1 MEIPL
6 LNKIKIE
13 SISYKS
19 LFIVIVLCY
28 IVLYG
33 PYGLTEADDGF
44 ITGLSWRI
52 FNGATIYKDFIYVRP
67 PLSPLFH
74 TLPMY
79 ILPREYIIF
88 FERAFFFI
96 SLAISSL
103 FASKSLNS
111 LFDFKA
117 IGVDKYLLA
126 AVGFVFSVATFA
138 PTAWHTIDGI
148 LFGSIG
154 IYFLISDKSKL
165 EILFGMF
172 LLFLSAL
179 TKQSFYLMP
188 IAGILYL
195 YLSKHTRKVTITASG
210 LLVILVIAFGIILE
224 YLGALNEFIIQ
235 TSSSS
240 SLKEAYTAGV
250 YKYLHSD
257 LIFIFVSIVAWRVIK
272 YFGELNRYTIGL
284 NLLPYLYTFFIFTY
298 PLAFYINRIFFKQI
312 SYKEFLGIQFR
323 DEFATITFLLVFVY
337 IIFNFKNLIR
347 PWALV
352 LLLFLSWSSSIS
364 WAHTSPHLFSTP
376 IIFIF
381 IVASNHLLNL
391 ANIHKFLV
399 YFLCFGFITYFLGYQ
414 KPVYCHLKNE
424 MVFELS
430 DVAPTL
436 RYIKGDERIFNK
448 LKNLDSLVKRYGN
461 NSKVLPFMPL
471 SNLLQGSLSPISID
485 YPINCEI
492 ANKEDKVY
500 AELVNK
506 KTVVFIDRYWL
517 EIEESIGDYNRKYG
531 STLTY
536 RVTKEWIKVDSTEHY
551 YIYCGLR

>member
-13 SISYKS
+13 SVRYKS

-79 ILPREYIIF
+79 ILPRDYIIF

-165 EILFGMF
+165 KILFGMF

-195 YLSKHTRKVTITASG
+195 YLSKHTRKVIISASG
-210 LLVILVIAFGIILE
+210 LLAILVIAFGLILE
-224 YLGALNEFIIQ
+224 YLGALHEFIIQ
-235 TSSSS
+235 TSSAS

-257 LIFIFVSIVAWRVIK
+257 LIFIFVSIVTWRIIK
-272 YFGELNRYTIGL
+272 YIREFKKYPIDL
-284 NLLPYLYTFFIFTY
+284 NLLPYLYMFFIFTY
-298 PLAFYINRIFFKQI
+298 PLAFYINRILFKQM
-312 SYKEFLGIQFR
+312 STLEFLKIQFR
-323 DEFATITFLLVFVY
+323 DEFAIITFLLVCVY
-337 IIFNFKNLIR
+337 ILFYFKKLYR
-347 PWALV
+347 PWALI

-376 IIFIF
+376 IIMIF
-381 IVASNHLLNL
+381 ISGAHHLLNL
-391 ANIHKFLV
+391 IKIHQFLIYMLLIGLV
-399 YFLCFGFITYFLGYQ
+399 TYYVGYQ
-414 KPVYCHLKNE
+414 KPHYSDVRSE
-424 MVFELS
+424 IVFNLS
-430 DVAPTL
+430 DVTPAL
-436 RYIKGDERIFNK
+436 KYIKGDKKIYNK
-448 LKNLDSLVKRYGN
+448 LKDLDTLTRKYGN

-471 SNLLQGSLSPISID
+471 FNLFQGSKSPLTID
-485 YPINCEI
+485 YAINCEI

-506 KTVVFIDRYWL
+506 ETVVFIDRDWWKV
-517 EIEESIGDYNRKYG
+517 EESIGNYGRMYG
-531 STLTY
+531 SLLTY
-536 RVTKEWIKVDSTEHY
+536 RVTKEWIKVDSTEQY
-551 YIYCGLR
+551 YIYRGLR